1 MLSGGFVTARVQSH
15 TFKFFLVVKDKCAS
29 WSSGKL
35 GELFNV
41 KADVSSKVMLAA
53 VVTLTMEDAQF
64 FGLDYEVWK
73 THHVFL
79 YSP

>member
-1 MLSGGFVTARVQSH
+1 VTARVQSH
-15 TFKFFLVVKDKCAS
+15 SFKFFLVLKNSCAS

-41 KADVSSKVMLAA
+41 QADVSSRVRIAA
-53 VVTLTMEDAQF
+53 VATLTMEDAQF
-64 FGLDYEVWK
+64 FRVGLRGLD

>member
-1 MLSGGFVTARVQSH
+1 MTARVQSH
-15 TFKFFLVVKDKCAS
+15 TFKFFWVVKDSCAS

-35 GELFNV
+35 GEIFNV
-41 KADVSSKVMLAA
+41 KADVSSKVMPVA

-64 FGLDYEVWK
+64 FLVGLRGLE
-73 THHVFL
+73 THHTFL

>member
-1 MLSGGFVTARVQSH
+1 M
-15 TFKFFLVVKDKCAS
+15 
-29 WSSGKL
+29 

-64 FGLDYEVWK
+64 FRVGLRGLE
-73 THHVFL
+73 THHVIFVFPL
-79 YSP
+79 SEIEHPNL

>member
-1 MLSGGFVTARVQSH
+1 M
-15 TFKFFLVVKDKCAS
+15 
-29 WSSGKL
+29 

-41 KADVSSKVMLAA
+41 KADVSSKVMLAVA
-53 VVTLTMEDAQF
+53 VTLTMEDAQF
-64 FGLDYEVWK
+64 FRVGLRGLE